1 MNKTAKTAAFAIS
14 SIALAAALAA
24 CGGGGGSSSNPTGQ
38 TNSTGQTGSTASTPQ
53 PISLLAATGAAAG
66 SPTLTGDV
74 IADSVAYSSNMRLRL
89 GMTALKN
96 ITQVNTAAANHALY
110 MFDANQ
116 VGHYEVA
123 GQPGFTGVAP
133 SDRVAAAGYTTD
145 TVGEIAA
152 GIGGSFTSS
161 TQAVDALF
169 DAPFHR
175 AIFLYDTTGVGF
187 GQGPTNSD
195 PTKYSTLVG
204 DFVDYVQQTPDYKLV
219 AYPYDGQTNVKP
231 SWVAN
236 ESPNPMANAPSYINQ
251 TVGYP
256 VTLSAAG
263 NGAFSN
269 INFMITD
276 ASGNAVPCQET
287 DNTLGN
293 VRAVQAADRQRDLQ
307 SLGHGLADQHQH
319 PDSAGLLRELVV
331 HDRRVRS
338 SASAPAPRRIGFGAS
353 VRFQLRGGPLHA
365 AVNSRRVRRRGGLR
379 SARRILARARSRASD
394 RSASADF
401 RCRRRM
407 GIRVYKRPR
416 LGPELPLHAKSCQR
430 RQRPN
435 KLGVRRRQKR
445 IGDSQREREH
455 RPFRLRE
462 LLAQRPKAELSAQ
475 RGQDVVGVL
484 RLRQWRLEDS
494 MRPRR
499 ESGRR

>member
-89 GMTALKN
+89 GLTALKN

-110 MFDANQ
+110 MYDADQ
-116 VGHYEVA
+116 VGHYEIA

-133 SDRVAAAGYTTD
+133 SDRVAAAGYTTNA
-145 TVGEIAA
+145 VSEIAA
-152 GIGGSFTSS
+152 GIGGAFTSS

-187 GQGPTNSD
+187 GQGPANTDTS
-195 PTKYSTLVG
+195 KYSTLVG
-204 DFVDYVQQTPDYKLV
+204 DFVDYVQQTPDNKLI
-219 AYPYDGQTNVKP
+219 AYPYNGQTNVKP
-231 SWVAN
+231 SWVAT
-236 ESPNPMANAPSYINQ
+236 ESPNPMANAPTYINT

-269 INFMITD
+269 INFTITD

-287 DNTLGN
+287 DNTNNSEATRLAMCVPFKSLANSATYKVTVTGALTN
-293 VRAVQAADRQRDLQ
+293 TTIPTPQTFSVSWSFTTAAAQATSKAQFAPNR
-307 SLGHGLADQHQH
+307 
-319 PDSAGLLRELVV
+319 P
-331 HDRRVRS
+331 
-338 SASAPAPRRIGFGAS
+338 ASTLPT
-353 VRFQLRGGPLHA
+353 
-365 AVNSRRVRRRGGLR
+365 
-379 SARRILARARSRASD
+379 IL
-394 RSASADF
+394 
-401 RCRRRM
+401 
-407 GIRVYKRPR
+407 
-416 LGPELPLHAKSCQR
+416 
-430 RQRPN
+430 N
-435 KLGVRRRQKR
+435 
-445 IGDSQREREH
+445 
-455 RPFRLRE
+455 
-462 LLAQRPKAELSAQ
+462 
-475 RGQDVVGVL
+475 
-484 RLRQWRLEDS
+484 
-494 MRPRR
+494 
-499 ESGRR
+499 